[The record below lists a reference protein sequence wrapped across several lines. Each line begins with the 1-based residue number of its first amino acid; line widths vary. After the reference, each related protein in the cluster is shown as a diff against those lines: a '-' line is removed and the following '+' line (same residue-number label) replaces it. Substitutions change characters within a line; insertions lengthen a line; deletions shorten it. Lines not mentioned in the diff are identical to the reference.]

1 MGAFWNKKA
10 NQFFWALNVRGLPL
24 ASFMKSLFEKVI
36 LSKGSCTGC
45 CIFPEWPKDDPHVGV
60 TTLPLQVMMTL
71 NEFAR
76 LCKTS
81 EIQEVVE
88 KLLHATLCMAC
99 HFNRLRVVRHLLEVH
114 ECDPRCS
121 ASKEGHFGCIEGVSN
136 TSG

>member
-1 MGAFWNKKA
+1 MHRMLYFSGMAW
-10 NQFFWALNVRGLPL
+10 G
-24 ASFMKSLFEKVI
+24 
-36 LSKGSCTGC
+36 G
-45 CIFPEWPKDDPHVGV
+45 PHVGV

-81 EIQEVVE
+81 EMQEVVE

-121 ASKEGHFGCIEGVSN
+121 ASKEGHSGCIEGVSN
-136 TSG
+136 KSGRETEGCSFHVPIMYMKRP